1 MVKMLIKGK
10 TKQND
15 KRNNYENIKR
25 KNRKTISEKKLLLN
39 FILLYTGLKLL
50 ISTKFEEVNI
60 FRKKIFFYYLLI

>member
-1 MVKMLIKGK
+1 MLIKGK